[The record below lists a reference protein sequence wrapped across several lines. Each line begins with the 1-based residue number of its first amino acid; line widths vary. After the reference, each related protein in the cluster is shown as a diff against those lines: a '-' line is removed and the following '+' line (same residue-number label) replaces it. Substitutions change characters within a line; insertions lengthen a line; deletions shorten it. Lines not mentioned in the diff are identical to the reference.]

1 MELNSDQSTDA
12 VEETK
17 TVESLNDDTP
27 ETESVEKELTD
38 EEKLVKL
45 KEFRKNGSVTLDATY
60 DVFKKVRNTFKND
73 TPWTGPNQA
82 YLLSIL
88 MLNLEASLSTL
99 DSKSTETQK
108 VSVRNDA
115 IEAMSVFIGSISGKN
130 SHSAQNQ
137 LSMFLTLQ
145 NGIHQ
150 LQMIDSQ
157 ISELEE
163 KLKDSK

>member
-1 MELNSDQSTDA
+1 MESNSNQQTET
-12 VEETK
+12 VEEGKNTAEE
-17 TVESLNDDTP
+17 TITETP
-27 ETESVEKELTD
+27 DVPEKELTD
-38 EEKLVKL
+38 EERLTQL

-60 DVFKKVRNTFKND
+60 DVFKRIRNTFKND
-73 TPWTGPNQA
+73 TPWSGPNQA

-130 SHSAQNQ
+130 SHSAQTQ

-145 NGIHQ
+145 NGIQQ
-150 LQMIDSQ
+150 LQMVDSQ
-157 ISELEE
+157 ISELE
-163 KLKDSK
+163 KKAKDSK